1 MLQRLSA
8 VSLVFFTMACAA
20 PVGPTAWV
28 AIPGVEM
35 SVDHFQGT
43 PFSGPRLGYF
53 SDDPAEPSTDDFRT
67 SLAVLGDTFFV
78 SEAVVESWAP
88 IESSVRLLTDPM
100 AAQPIL
106 VRGQLLSDVRLLT
119 YSGALPLRADG
130 RSAVR
135 LAALPGVLDLG
146 MTCEV
151 TITDPGQPGRP
162 ELLALQLHRP
172 ADGGELLA
180 ILSSQRFDRAD
191 QLVDWEQAVL
201 SAGLAVGGAGLALA
215 IPSNDGRG
223 FFVLTAS
230 VEESPDEPGEQA
242 LHEQRVAEARSQAG
256 LRHEGMLALVERFRG
271 AIAEPTDLLA
281 ALSGLGGTTDQRGMV
296 LYLAEDTRAALAYD
310 LALVGDEAILS
321 RICSDTLAATQAGE
335 PLDPRGLAW
344 ALDSAGWRSL
354 ADEAASDEPEIGLV
368 GLLLRHAGEV
378 GRDPALLLELVDA
391 SADRQAFDNAL
402 LAENL
407 GYLEVNVPAAR
418 VRAYDWLLS
427 RDQAPKGYDP
437 HDDRQT
443 RRAALKRF
451 AETGETGL

>member
-1 MLQRLSA
+1 MLPRLSA
-8 VSLVFFTMACAA
+8 VLLVVSFMGCTA

-28 AIPGVEM
+28 ANPGVET
-35 SVDHFQGT
+35 SLDHFQGT

-53 SDDPAEPSTDDFRT
+53 SDDPAEPSTADFRT

-88 IESSVRLLTDPM
+88 MEASVRLLTDPM

-106 VRGQLLSDVRLLT
+106 VRGQLLADVRLLT
-119 YSGALPLRADG
+119 YSGALPLREDG
-130 RSAVR
+130 LSAVR
-135 LAALPGVLDLG
+135 LAALPGVLDRG
-146 MTCEV
+146 MTCEI

-162 ELLALQLHRP
+162 EQLSLQLNRP
-172 ADGGELLA
+172 ADGGDLLA
-180 ILSSQRFDRAD
+180 ILSSQRLDRAG
-191 QLVDWEQAVL
+191 QLLDWEQAVL
-201 SAGLAVGGAGLALA
+201 STGLAGGGSGLALA
-215 IPSNDGRG
+215 IPANDGRG
-223 FFVLTAS
+223 FFVLSAS
-230 VEESPDEPGEQA
+230 VEPAPDEPDEQA
-242 LHEQRVAEARSQAG
+242 LHEQRVVDARLQAG

-281 ALSGLGGTTDQRGMV
+281 ALSGLGDTTDQRGMV
-296 LYLAEDTRAALAYD
+296 LYLAEDTAAALAYD
-310 LALVGDEAILS
+310 LALVGDPQILA
-321 RICSDTLAATQAGE
+321 RICRDTLAATESGE
-335 PLDPRGLAW
+335 TLDPRGLAW
-344 ALDSAGWRSL
+344 VLDSAGWRSL
-354 ADEAASDEPEIGLV
+354 AEEAAADDPAIGLMGV
-368 GLLLRHAGEV
+368 LLRHAGEV
-378 GRDPALLLELVDA
+378 GRDPARLLELVEG
-391 SADRQAFDNAL
+391 STDRQAFDNAL

-407 GYLEVNVPAAR
+407 GFLEVNVPAAR